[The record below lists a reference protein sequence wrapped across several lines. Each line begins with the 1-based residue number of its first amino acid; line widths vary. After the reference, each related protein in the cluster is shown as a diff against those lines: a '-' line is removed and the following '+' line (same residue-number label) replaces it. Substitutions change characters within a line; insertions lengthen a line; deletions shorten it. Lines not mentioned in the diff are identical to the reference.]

1 VVGISRLIDLAVLKV
16 EATGLPTLPLERYT
30 RVQKGQIVLAFGSPE
45 GLQNSVA
52 FGLVSSVLRQTSPDD
67 QMVYIQTDAAINPGN
82 SGGPLVDV
90 EGNVVGLD
98 TFIYSKSGGNE
109 GLGFAIPGGVVRF
122 AYEEI
127 RKYGRVRRR
136 SIGAN
141 LQSLTPELVGG
152 LGLSTEAGVMI
163 SDVEPGGP
171 AQRAGL
177 KTGDVIVSLDGFPVS
192 SVAHFTIGLYVV
204 NSGDSAKL
212 GILRGDKKFEADV
225 AVVEPRSDPQRLSE
239 MAEPAK
245 GLIPRLGIVGIT
257 VTGEVAEFL
266 GGLRMPSGVA
276 VASLVSDQLAV
287 DSGLAEGDVIHTLN
301 RVQIST
307 VDDLRAA
314 FTRLKPGEPAAML
327 VERGGKL
334 TYLTF
339 EME

>member
-1 VVGISRLIDLAVLKV
+1 
-16 EATGLPTLPLERYT
+16 
-30 RVQKGQIVLAFGSPE
+30 
-45 GLQNSVA
+45 
-52 FGLVSSVLRQTSPDD
+52 
-67 QMVYIQTDAAINPGN
+67 
-82 SGGPLVDV
+82 
-90 EGNVVGLD
+90 
-98 TFIYSKSGGNE
+98 
-109 GLGFAIPGGVVRF
+109 
-122 AYEEI
+122 
-127 RKYGRVRRR
+127 
-136 SIGAN
+136 
-141 LQSLTPELVGG
+141 
-152 LGLSTEAGVMI
+152 
-163 SDVEPGGP
+163 
-171 AQRAGL
+171 
-177 KTGDVIVSLDGFPVS
+177 
-192 SVAHFTIGLYVV
+192 VV

-239 MAEPAK
+239 MADPAR
-245 GLIPRLGIVGIT
+245 GLIARLGVVGIT
-257 VTGEVAEFL
+257 VTPEVAEFL

-301 RVQIST
+301 RVQITS